1 MKKIIYTP
9 KAPKPVGPYSQAVL
23 ANGFLFLAGQIP
35 LDPTTGELVS
45 GSVKDQVK
53 RIIENIKAVV
63 EEAGGKL
70 SDIVKATVFLK
81 NLDHF
86 ADMNEVYSQYF
97 NEIKPAR
104 TTIEI
109 SRLPKGAD
117 VEIEVVAA
125 LKS

>member
-1 MKKIIYTP
+1 MEKIIYTP

-35 LDPTTGELVS
+35 LDPITGELVS

-70 SDIVKATVFLK
+70 SDVVKATVFLK

-86 ADMNEVYSQYF
+86 SEMNEVYSQYF
-97 NEIKPAR
+97 GEIKPAR